1 MSEVRDAE
9 VMSVGPD
16 EVVVT
21 FTTDPD
27 VAVTTRVG
35 TAEVTTTGPLHT
47 ATVTGLDAA
56 TEYPITI
63 DAHLV
68 ETDERYLPASVTTLA
83 RPSGTLLTTFATV
96 NDVHF
101 GEVECGRL
109 EMGGQDLTGDVFV
122 AEPGGPPYP
131 EVMNRAAIAD
141 IDAIAPDAVVAKGD
155 LTNEGTEKEYDAFL
169 AAYGHFGKRMHHIRG
184 NHDAAISDSM
194 ATTGPFLVELPGTTL
209 AVLDT
214 VRFQRENGKITTEQ
228 LAWLDEVA
236 GAATHPVFVFGHHH
250 PWSPESNTR
259 SEGYFGINPDDSD
272 ALINLVGRHDNIVGY
287 FAGHTH
293 RNRVRRFAAARD
305 VPFAEV
311 ACVKDYPGS
320 WAEYRVYEGGYT
332 QIHRRVTATPARR
345 WSEKTRGMFHGLYR
359 DYALGPL
366 DWRCFAHTF

>member
-1 MSEVRDAE
+1 
-9 VMSVGPD
+9 
-16 EVVVT
+16 
-21 FTTDPD
+21 
-27 VAVTTRVG
+27 
-35 TAEVTTTGPLHT
+35 
-47 ATVTGLDAA
+47 
-56 TEYPITI
+56 
-63 DAHLV
+63 
-68 ETDERYLPASVTTLA
+68 
-83 RPSGTLLTTFATV
+83 
-96 NDVHF
+96 
-101 GEVECGRL
+101 
-109 EMGGQDLTGDVFV
+109 
-122 AEPGGPPYP
+122 
-131 EVMNRAAIAD
+131 
-141 IDAIAPDAVVAKGD
+141 
-155 LTNEGTEKEYDAFL
+155 
-169 AAYGHFGKRMHHIRG
+169 
-184 NHDAAISDSM
+184 
-194 ATTGPFLVELPGTTL
+194 
-209 AVLDT
+209 
-214 VRFQRENGKITTEQ
+214 
-228 LAWLDEVA
+228 
-236 GAATHPVFVFGHHH
+236 FGHHH